1 MRVVGIVNQKG
12 GVAKTTT
19 AVNLGAELG
28 ATRRVLLVDFDP
40 QRSATSAIFGNVEF
54 EFSSFDLLFDDISPA
69 KIIQRS
75 DSFDMDVIPSDII
88 LSSAEMRLTSMM
100 GRERLLVR
108 RLAKLKSNYDICI
121 IDTSPT
127 LGLLAVNA
135 LVAADEVLIPICPD
149 YFSLKGI
156 KLLEDTIDSVRQ
168 NLASQL
174 DILGV
179 LVTRYKQRVIT
190 DSALGIIAEYFGPK
204 LFKVKIPENIAV
216 EEAHNAHMPL
226 RKYDA
231 GSKAAAAYR
240 ELAKEAF

>member
-1 MRVVGIVNQKG
+1 M
-12 GVAKTTT
+12 
-19 AVNLGAELG
+19 
-28 ATRRVLLVDFDP
+28 
-40 QRSATSAIFGNVEF
+40 
-54 EFSSFDLLFDDISPA
+54 
-69 KIIQRS
+69 
-75 DSFDMDVIPSDII
+75 
-88 LSSAEMRLTSMM
+88 LSSAELRLASMI
-100 GRERLLVR
+100 GRERLLSR
-108 RLAKLKSNYDICI
+108 RLAKIKSDYDICI

-135 LVAADEVLIPICPD
+135 LVAADDVLIPICPD

-168 NLASQL
+168 NLASRL
-174 DILGV
+174 TLLGV
-179 LVTRYKQRVIT
+179 LVTRYRKRVIT
-190 DSALGIIAEYFGPK
+190 DSALAIIAEYFGPK

-240 ELAKEAF
+240 QLAKEAF